1 MNKTLVVYNKISKIS
16 RIIKSYRNYFIIIF
30 SYFGLRILYNKYMPI
45 IIIMKILALIMS
57 YS

>member
-1 MNKTLVVYNKISKIS
+1 MNKTLVVYNKISRIS

-45 IIIMKILALIMS
+45 IIMKILALIMS

>member
-1 MNKTLVVYNKISKIS
+1 MNKTLVIYNKISKIS

-45 IIIMKILALIMS
+45 IIMKILALIMS